1 MTYLEHINC
10 PLCKFDRTKFLF
22 KRNDCLHQ
30 TNQDYFNVVQCKQCN
45 TVYLNPRPTEDEIH
59 NFYPEEFYDTT
70 HTPER
75 TILEKAKG
83 LIGKHELVRRLK
95 PGAVLDV
102 GCSKGEFL
110 YMMKTMG
117 WDVTGFDFSSK
128 PPNVFN
134 LDIRYGELSKTNLP
148 KESFD
153 LITLWGV
160 LEHVYYP
167 SEMLAEVNKLLKPGG
182 NLILTVT
189 NFNSLQSR
197 VMRQDDIPR
206 HTTLFTKT
214 TLSAM
219 LENNGFF
226 NHKFIFDQSV
236 FGGSVRG
243 LLNYVVKILA
253 GESIDSVVIQN
264 RTPGKWNEFAT
275 QLNGKPSKLVESIDR
290 VDEKISPFVDK
301 ILEALEFGFIMTSI
315 STKLSSIL
323 DYDKSQLIPM
333 PVPFNK
339 LNGNMWGVELKSY
352 ETIADN
358 NSEPRRSPLILLEN
372 ETPIWKNHSLH
383 DDISKLGRG
392 RYSHWE
398 SYLYF
403 STTDNSNPNTNGKK
417 YHIALSNENRS
428 N

>member
-10 PLCKFDRTKFLF
+10 PLCKCDRTKFLF

-30 TNQDYFNVVQCKQCN
+30 TSPDYFNVVQCKQCK
-45 TVYLNPRPTEDEIH
+45 TVYLNPRPTVDEIH

-83 LIGKHELVRRLK
+83 LLGKLELVKRLQ
-95 PGAVLDV
+95 PGSVLDV

-117 WDVTGFDFSSK
+117 WNTTGFDFSSK

-160 LEHVYYP
+160 LEHIYYP
-167 SEMLAEVNKLLKPGG
+167 SETLEKVNKLLKPGG
-182 NLILTVT
+182 TLILTVT

-197 VMRQDDIPR
+197 IMRQDDIPR
-206 HTTLFTKT
+206 HTTLFTKKS
-214 TLSAM
+214 LAAM

-226 NHKFIFDQSV
+226 NHKFMFDQSV

-243 LLNYVVKILA
+243 LLNYFVKIVA
-253 GESIDSVVIQN
+253 GETIDDIVIQN
-264 RTPGKWNEFAT
+264 RTPSKWSEFAT
-275 QLNGKPSKLVESIDR
+275 QINGKHSNLMERIDR
-290 VDEKISPFVDK
+290 LDEKISPFVDK
-301 ILEALEFGFIMTSI
+301 MLEALGFGFIMTSI
-315 STKLSSIL
+315 STKLSSAL
-323 DYDKSQLIPM
+323 DYDKSQLIPL
-333 PVPFNK
+333 PTPFK
-339 LNGNMWGVELKSY
+339 KSKGKMWGVELKSY
-352 ETIADN
+352 ETIADT
-358 NSEPRRSPLILLEN
+358 NSEPGRSPLILLEN
-372 ETPIWKNHSLH
+372 ESPIWKNHSLH
-383 DDISKLGRG
+383 DDISNLGGG

-398 SYLYF
+398 TYLYF
-403 STTDNSNPNTNGKK
+403 STSDNSNPNTNGKK
-417 YHIALSNENRS
+417 YHIALSNDK
-428 N
+428 